1 VIALTLW
8 ALKRL
13 LFRKPYTY
21 FAPSLKQILSYPNLP
36 IYLFVL
42 ANFISIFRSASLAL
56 SLKGLFF
63 KLLES
68 VFLYFILAET
78 INDRRKLNAVLVT
91 MALSMLLIGAD
102 GIFQYMTTVGDFLRK
117 YPQAGRITAS
127 FSSSNGFGGWLII
140 MLPLLFGIFYAG
152 KNNKPKKAISVILW
166 FLIGVLMICLAGVLI
181 TCLVLTRSR
190 GAWAG
195 LAFAVIFLMVVKK
208 NRIFLIIIVLIPLA
222 LLIATP
228 FFIHMYLSA
237 GSQDFLFFIKKNLV
251 LIMQNIDIVRT
262 NLWREAL
269 LIIRDFPIF
278 GCGLNT
284 YSIVAPHYK
293 SALQEA
299 GIYPHNSYLQMAA
312 ETGIVGL
319 SSFILVITS
328 LFKVSITNMRKIKDT
343 FYGYILVGLLTGLFA
358 FLVHSFFDV
367 NFYALQLVN
376 LMWFVM
382 GLIIAVQKIALKDEG
397 A

>member
-1 VIALTLW
+1 MVVIREWVNWLTVLSLLVMIFTLPFSKSSVEICFVIALTLW

-190 GAWAG
+190 GA
-195 LAFAVIFLMVVKK
+195 
-208 NRIFLIIIVLIPLA
+208 
-222 LLIATP
+222 
-228 FFIHMYLSA
+228 
-237 GSQDFLFFIKKNLV
+237 
-251 LIMQNIDIVRT
+251 
-262 NLWREAL
+262 
-269 LIIRDFPIF
+269 
-278 GCGLNT
+278 
-284 YSIVAPHYK
+284 
-293 SALQEA
+293 
-299 GIYPHNSYLQMAA
+299 
-312 ETGIVGL
+312 
-319 SSFILVITS
+319 
-328 LFKVSITNMRKIKDT
+328 
-343 FYGYILVGLLTGLFA
+343 
-358 FLVHSFFDV
+358 
-367 NFYALQLVN
+367 
-376 LMWFVM
+376 
-382 GLIIAVQKIALKDEG
+382 
-397 A
+397 